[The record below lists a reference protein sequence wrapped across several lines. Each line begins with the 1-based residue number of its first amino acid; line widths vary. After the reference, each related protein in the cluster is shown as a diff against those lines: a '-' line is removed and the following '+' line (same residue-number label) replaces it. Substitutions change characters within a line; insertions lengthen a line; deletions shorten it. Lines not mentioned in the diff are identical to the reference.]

1 MTRLKE
7 LNQEIRRQP
16 TRTVWLPELSTP
28 SSALGACL
36 TRADVPRQSIS
47 KVADSIRPSG
57 ARLGLLAALRRA
69 WRRQQTI
76 ARLRSLSDWML
87 DDIGIERGQI
97 PESVDRMLAQSD
109 PKPAA

>member
-7 LNQEIRRQP
+7 LNQELRHRP

-36 TRADVPRQSIS
+36 TRADVPRQSS
-47 KVADSIRPSG
+47 SEVADAVRPSG
-57 ARLGLLAALRRA
+57 ARPGLLAALSRA
-69 WRRQQTI
+69 WRRHQSI
-76 ARLRSLSDWML
+76 AQLRSLSDWML

-97 PESVDRMLAQSD
+97 PETVDRLLAQGE